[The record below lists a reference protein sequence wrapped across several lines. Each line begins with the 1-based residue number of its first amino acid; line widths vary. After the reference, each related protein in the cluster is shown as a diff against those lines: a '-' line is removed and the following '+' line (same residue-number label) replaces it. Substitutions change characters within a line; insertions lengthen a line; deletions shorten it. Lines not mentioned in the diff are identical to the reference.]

1 MDIARRILREARY
14 DTFGTKMLERMAD
27 VSFLFRASQDQEG
40 YLEPLYTISTN

>member
-14 DTFGTKMLERMAD
+14 DTFDTKMLERMAY

-40 YLEPLYTISTN
+40 YLEPLYIIKY